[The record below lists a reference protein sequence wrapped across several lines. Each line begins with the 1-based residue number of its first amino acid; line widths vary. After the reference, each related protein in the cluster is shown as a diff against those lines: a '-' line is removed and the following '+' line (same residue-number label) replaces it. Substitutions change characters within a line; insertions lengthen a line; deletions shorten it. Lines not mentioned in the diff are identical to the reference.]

1 MKTTILFFGML
12 AEATGTDKAEVEGIT
27 DTDVVIDYLVKQYP
41 LLKNKTYRIAVN
53 KKLIKGKEQLN
64 EGDTIALLPPFAGG

>member
-12 AEATGTDKAEVEGIT
+12 AEATGTDKMEVENLDNT
-27 DTDVVIDYLVKQYP
+27 DTLVDYLVKRYP
-41 LLKNKTYRIAVN
+41 LLNNKTYRIAVN
-53 KKLIKGKEQLN
+53 KKLITGKEALS

>member
-1 MKTTILFFGML
+1 MKTTVLFFGML
-12 AEATGTDKAEVEGIT
+12 AEATGTDKMEVENLT
-27 DTDVVIDYLVKQYP
+27 DTNALIDYLIKKYP

-53 KKLIKGKEQLN
+53 KKLITGKEALS

>member
-12 AEATGTDKAEVEGIT
+12 AEVTGTDKVEVENLSDT
-27 DTDVVIDYLVKQYP
+27 DTLIDYLIKKYP

-53 KKLIKGKEQLN
+53 KKLITGKEALN

>member
-12 AEATGTDKAEVEGIT
+12 AEATGIDKTEIKNVNDS
-27 DTDVVIDYLVKQYP
+27 DTLIDYLKKQYP
-41 LLKNKTYRIAVN
+41 LLKNKTYRVAVN
-53 KKLIKGKEQLN
+53 KKLITGKEVLN

>member
-12 AEATGTDKAEVEGIT
+12 AEAAGTNEVEVENIT
-27 DTDVVIDYLVKQYP
+27 DTDALVDYIVKQYP
-41 LLKNKTYRIAVN
+41 LLNNKTYRIAVN
-53 KKLIKGKEQLN
+53 KKLITSKEQLN